1 MVGGEFRIDSENTLK
16 QFFRDGSVND
26 PAVLLE
32 FENVMASTGT
42 VVPVEG
48 YSEKAKR
55 RSLYLTLVA
64 LHVFEYEFFD
74 R

>member
-1 MVGGEFRIDSENTLK
+1 MPGGEFRIDSENTLK

-26 PAVLLE
+26 PVVLLE
-32 FENVMASTGT
+32 FENVMAKTGT
-42 VVPVEG
+42 VSAIEG

-55 RSLYLTLVA
+55 RSIYLTLVA
-64 LHVFEYEFFD
+64 LHVFEWEFFD